1 MLIDK
6 NIGMSY
12 NVFMNSVMFGQGCKR
27 LIQETGPDKK
37 KLFEDI
43 FELNYLS
50 EAKKVAQDRYQKLY
64 NEIQSLI
71 KEKESIK
78 ESYNLLK
85 VNSSEIKKKRS
96 EFDLSIKNNT
106 FALLYSVLFLINSI
120 AFKTKSRPPHVKSS
134 NFFSYFILILLP

>member
-1 MLIDK
+1 MVRVVKI
-6 NIGMSY
+6 
-12 NVFMNSVMFGQGCKR
+12 
-27 LIQETGPDKK
+27 IQETGPDKK

-96 EFDLSIKNNT
+96 EFDLSIKNKIS
-106 FALLYSVLFLINSI
+106 LL
-120 AFKTKSRPPHVKSS
+120 KSDKKLATIRLNKLSLKLKDIKQKNIKSDIEKDKKGNKLS
-134 NFFSYFILILLP
+134 KRVI